1 MGATAQSELG
11 NRRLQLIQLS
21 QLLEG
26 VPMSRSVIVAGT
38 RTAIGK
44 LAGAF
49 ATLSAQDLG
58 GAAIKGVLDRT
69 GVDPASVDLVLMG
82 QVLQAGQGQI
92 TARQAAA
99 KGGIPMTVNATTINK
114 VCLSGLQTIYLA
126 DLMIR
131 SGEADVIVAGG
142 MESMTNAPYL
152 LPGARSGYRIGDQK
166 VVDAMMFD
174 GLTCAFDRCAMG
186 LATERYNGGRI
197 SRERQDEFSAR
208 SHQLAA
214 AAIAA
219 GKFADEIVDVAVAQ
233 RKGDPIIV
241 AVDEGVRGDTTVQ
254 SLAQLR
260 GAFEKDGT
268 ITAGNASQI
277 SDGGAA
283 VLVMSAERCE
293 QLGLTP
299 LGELVSYGQVAG
311 PDTSLLTQPSH
322 AILQAAKKA
331 DLDVKGLDLFEIN
344 EAFAAVGLASVD
356 DLGIDEAKVNVNGG
370 AIALGHPIGMSGTRL
385 ALSALSELRRRGG
398 GVVAVALCG
407 GGGQGDAAILR
418 SL

>member
-1 MGATAQSELG
+1 
-11 NRRLQLIQLS
+11 
-21 QLLEG
+21 
-26 VPMSRSVIVAGT
+26 MSRSVIVAGT

-44 LAGAF
+44 LAGAY
-49 ATLSAQDLG
+49 ASLSAQDLG

-69 GVDPASVDLVLMG
+69 GVDPSSVDLVLMG

-92 TARQAAA
+92 TARQAAV
-99 KGGIPMTVNATTINK
+99 KGGIPMTVPATTINK

-131 SGEADVIVAGG
+131 SGEADVIIAGG

-152 LPGARSGYRIGDQK
+152 LPGARSGYRLGDQK
-166 VVDAMMFD
+166 VIDSMMFD
-174 GLTCAFDRCAMG
+174 ALTCAFDQCAMG
-186 LATERYNGGRI
+186 LATEKYNQGRI

-219 GKFADEIVDVAVAQ
+219 GKFAEEIVEVAVPQ
-233 RKGDPIIV
+233 RKGDPILV
-241 AVDEGVRGDTTVQ
+241 AIDEGVRGETTAA

-311 PDTSLLTQPSH
+311 PDASLLTQPSH

-370 AIALGHPIGMSGTRL
+370 AIAMGHPVGMSGTRL
-385 ALSALSELRRRGG
+385 ALTALSELRRRGG
-398 GVVAVALCG
+398 GVAAVALCG

-418 SL
+418 NL

>member
-1 MGATAQSELG
+1 
-11 NRRLQLIQLS
+11 
-21 QLLEG
+21 
-26 VPMSRSVIVAGT
+26 MSRSVIVAGT

-49 ATLSAQDLG
+49 ASLSAQDLG

-92 TARQAAA
+92 TARQAAV

-131 SGEADVIVAGG
+131 AGEADVIIAGG

-152 LPGARSGYRIGDQK
+152 LPGARAGYRIGDQK
-166 VVDAMMFD
+166 VVDSMMFD
-174 GLTCAFDRCAMG
+174 GLTCAFDQCAMG
-186 LATERYNGGRI
+186 LATERYNHGQI

-219 GKFADEIVDVAVAQ
+219 GKFAEEIVDVAVPQ
-233 RKGDPIIV
+233 RKGDPV
-241 AVDEGVRGDTTVQ
+241 MVSTDEGVRAETTAE

-260 GAFEKDGT
+260 GAFERDGT

-283 VLVMSAERCE
+283 VLVMSIERCE
-293 QLGLTP
+293 KLGLTP

-311 PDTSLLTQPSH
+311 PDASLLTQPSH

-356 DLGIDEAKVNVNGG
+356 DLGIDESKVNVNGG
-370 AIALGHPIGMSGTRL
+370 AIALGHPVGMSGTRI
-385 ALSALSELRRRGG
+385 ALSALTELRRRGG
-398 GVVAVALCG
+398 GVAAVALCG